1 MSFSNAIP
9 AEIFMNID
17 IKELETKHKL
27 EVGELKMRIYDL
39 ETELSMIRERY
50 DSLTSRLRKN
60 SNDKR
65 NNVDNG
71 NDFLR
76 NYGKSWDR

>member
-27 EVGELKMRIYDL
+27 EVGELKMRIHDL

-50 DSLTSRLRKN
+50 DSLTAKLRKN

-71 NDFLR
+71 DRFLR
-76 NYGKSWDR
+76 NYARSWK